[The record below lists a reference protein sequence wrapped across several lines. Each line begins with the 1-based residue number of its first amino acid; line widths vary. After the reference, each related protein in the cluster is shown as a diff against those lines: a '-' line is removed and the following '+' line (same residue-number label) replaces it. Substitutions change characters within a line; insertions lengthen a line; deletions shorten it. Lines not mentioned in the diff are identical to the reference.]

1 MGAPHDE
8 ALAGGAAQG
17 SKAYETTD
25 AAIVAPETI
34 GGKKVHPAANLFP
47 LLNPES
53 DQYKKLA
60 LSIKHNQQFEPIV
73 LDSEDR
79 ILDGRNRMR
88 VCIELGIEPRV
99 RYFHD
104 LGLVNKD
111 GKPVDAAEY
120 AYEKNIARRDLTD
133 DQRVM
138 IVALYREYLDKID
151 RGAPKGNKNAAKKQ
165 GDQVVPTK
173 AEPKTRAK
181 VAAKAGV
188 SERKAQ
194 QALNVGR
201 KKPDL
206 AKKVAAGNM
215 KLSDA
220 AKQAEPKKPKQQPMS
235 RAAFEM
241 GTRAAVAHE
250 ARQGKPAPAQLELA
264 GLPAP
269 IVEAKAEDAPAE
281 EAAPL
286 MSPILSAAQSLLFEK
301 TLDDCAK
308 ELRRIRNLT
317 IRRQRATHPDVFS
330 ARKALLAA
338 LHALPAPDGAADPA
352 KVTRPE

>member
-25 AAIVAPETI
+25 AAIVEPETI

-47 LLNPES
+47 LLDPES

-165 GDQVVPTK
+165 GDQVVPAK

-181 VAAKAGV
+181 LAAKAGV

-220 AKQAEPKKPKQQPMS
+220 AKQAEPKKPK
-235 RAAFEM
+235 RAPP
-241 GTRAAVAHE
+241 V
-250 ARQGKPAPAQLELA
+250 QLDLT
-264 GLPAP
+264 GLPAA
-269 IVEAKAEDAPAE
+269 IDVVKVEDVQRVDAAPVE

-286 MSPILSAAQSLLFEK
+286 VTPILSAAQALLFEK
-301 TLDDCAK
+301 TLDECAK

-317 IRRQRATHPDVFS
+317 IRHQRATHPDVFS